1 MSYVCVCSLCIRKYY
16 AIHDLRASDAKNT
29 KLLPLARQNI
39 HETHTHTFDDTVFG
53 LSDTQIETEYQIF
66 GKLKR

>member
-16 AIHDLRASDAKNT
+16 AIHNLRASDAKNT

-39 HETHTHTFDDTVFG
+39 HETHTFDDTVFG
-53 LSDTQIETEYQIF
+53 LSDIQIETEYQIF